1 MADGLRFGVIRGADM
16 LALDFELVNLQF
28 VANGTSPPS
37 LRPRPGHDA
46 FLIIYFPPQHLF
58 EQAYRGADPPTPD
71 QLPARA
77 ILADP
82 SRLVFAVTEEIPFT
96 LERLLDW
103 DNPSWTLQVATPNT
117 LVDGLPGPLHTA
129 IEIPYRL
136 PLSLAADA
144 TWDHV
149 VDPLTQMDDENLGWT
164 EIWHT
169 RLEPE
174 NAEIRRVWVT
184 GARRGAE
191 ADPFEGPIEPNQRI
205 QIAAHSLAATTSD
218 GKPDILVG
226 RLMLSSLGAWLDLDR
241 QWDSPDF
248 YAWRHTAGMGRDHYV
263 RVVEPGFLY
272 PFGHRALKT
281 TITERLFSDNQIAY
295 LQKREFL
302 TVVEPERS
310 YRSEITAGVGSGFQ
324 HGGREFPFA
333 TVRILTVQTPPLDEL
348 VLDSWPKIAGR
359 PFRFD
364 LTAQDWTDAWTN
376 FQLPLA
382 FVPLQ
387 GASPPLD
394 PAVDELLAGIAG
406 RTPSNE
412 FFLTVQL
419 AGQRLTIDDP
429 TNPGA
434 LPRDEQTRSLTVHTL
449 QIGDTGTASQTA
461 GGPSFLP
468 RMHGASISVD
478 AVDRFAGEHH
488 AIDITPATTFLE
500 NGFAEATNK
509 AQAFAEVVGKG
520 LRIDLSAEQAGGFLA
535 PALGQATGLNI
546 VGLSRTL
553 GTVSGHAADLSQVL
567 TNITNQKFDPQQFLG
582 DMKILGT
589 IGLQDLISQ
598 ARDAVGEI
606 ADLDALIPSFT
617 SEEDLLNKLGDIPN
631 KIPVPMLHSR
641 IDPANVLAAAPQ
653 VRFLWKPALKAGKIA
668 GLLVLKPESQ
678 LRFVVSLVP
687 TGLNG
692 PGGYRANGVLANF
705 TLDIAGLI
713 EIAFDGLS
721 FRLEPQSKPSIE
733 PHIKSVGFKGDLAF
747 VAKLQTLLEKVTGD
761 LPFDIN
767 ITSDGI
773 QIHYGLGLPSF
784 GLGIFSVRDIAFSS
798 SLFLPLLQGK
808 ALRLRF
814 ALSERNDP
822 FSVSVGIF
830 GGGGFFALE
839 VATDGSYLVELSV
852 EFGGTFSISV
862 LVAEGTVWAMA
873 GIYIKFG
880 SPAGPGQNVLT
891 GYLRAGGAVQVLGL
905 VGVSVEFYMGLT
917 YDPAASTVSGEASV
931 TACVEALFLS
941 KCVSF
946 GVTKTFKVPSIG
958 LSPGEPQLL
967 AHTFKAIQPAAN
979 PTGAAFADLMT
990 RQQWADYCRAF
1001 AAP

>member
-1 MADGLRFGVIRGADM
+1 MANGLRFGVLRGADM

-28 VANGTSPPS
+28 VADGTNPPS

-46 FLIIYFPPQHLF
+46 FLIVHFPPQHLF
-58 EQAYRGADPPTPD
+58 EQAFRGADPPTVD

-77 ILADP
+77 ILSDP

-96 LERLLDW
+96 LASLLDW
-103 DNPSWTLQVATPNT
+103 DNPAWSLQVATPAN
-117 LVDGLPGPLHTA
+117 LVGGLPGELQTA
-129 IEIPYRL
+129 IEIPFRL
-136 PLSLAADA
+136 PLSLDGGAKWEHA
-144 TWDHV
+144 
-149 VDPLTQMDDENLGWT
+149 VDPITQMDDEHLGWT
-164 EIWHT
+164 ELWHT
-169 RLEPE
+169 RLESE
-174 NAEIRRVWVT
+174 RTDKRRVWVT
-184 GARRGAE
+184 GARRGEE
-191 ADPFEGPIEPNQRI
+191 AVPFEGSIDPSQRT
-205 QIAAHSLAATTSD
+205 QIAAHSLAATTA
-218 GKPDILVG
+218 GGNPDILVD

-241 QWDSPDF
+241 HWDTADP

-263 RVVEPGFLY
+263 RVAAPGFLY
-272 PFGHRALKT
+272 PFGHRALRT
-281 TITERLFSDNQIAY
+281 TITERLFSDNHIAY

-310 YRSEITAGVGSGFQ
+310 YRSEITADAEGGFP

-364 LTAQDWTDAWTN
+364 VTAQDWTDAWTS

-382 FVPLQ
+382 FVPLH

-394 PAVDELLAGIAG
+394 TAVVELLAGIAG

-412 FFLTVQL
+412 FFLNAQL
-419 AGQRLTIDDP
+419 DGQRLTIDDP
-429 TNPGA
+429 SMPGA
-434 LPRDEQTRSLTVHTL
+434 VPPAEQTRSLTVHTL
-449 QIGDTGTASQTA
+449 AIGDTGTSSRAS

-468 RMHGASISVD
+468 RMHSASISVD
-478 AVDRFAGEHH
+478 AVDRFVGEHH
-488 AIDITPATTFLE
+488 VIDITPATTFLE
-500 NGFAEATNK
+500 NGFAQATNK
-509 AQAFAEVVGKG
+509 AQTFAEVVGNG

-535 PALGQATGLNI
+535 PALGQAAGLNI

-553 GTVSGHAADLSQVL
+553 GTVSGHAADLSEVL
-567 TNITNQKFDPQQFLG
+567 TNIANQQFDPRQFLG

-589 IGLQDLISQ
+589 IGLEQLISQ
-598 ARDAVGEI
+598 AKDAVGEV
-606 ADLDALIPSFT
+606 ADLDALIPTFT
-617 SEEDLLNKLGDIPN
+617 SEEDLLKKLGEIPN
-631 KIPVPMLHSR
+631 KIPVPVLHSR
-641 IDPANVLAAAPQ
+641 IDPASALGAASQ
-653 VRFLWKPALKAGKIA
+653 VRFLWKPALKAETVA
-668 GLLVLKPESQ
+668 DLLVLNPQSQ

-687 TGLNG
+687 AGVNG
-692 PGGYRANGVLANF
+692 PGGYRANGVLSNF
-705 TLDIAGLI
+705 TLSLLDLVDIAF
-713 EIAFDGLS
+713 ESLS
-721 FRLEPQSKPSIE
+721 FRLEPLSKPRIE
-733 PHIKSVGFKGDLAF
+733 PKITSVAFKGDLEF
-747 VAKLQTLLEKVTGD
+747 VSKLQALLETVTGD

-767 ITSDGI
+767 VTGDGI
-773 QIHYGLGLPSF
+773 RVHYGLGLPSF
-784 GLGIFSVRDIAFSS
+784 GFGIFSVRDIAFSA
-798 SLFLPLLQGK
+798 SLFMPLLQGN

-839 VATDGSYLVELSV
+839 VATDGSFLVELSV

-873 GIYIKFG
+873 GIYIKVG
-880 SPAGPGQNVLT
+880 SPAGPGRNALT

-905 VGVSVEFYMGLT
+905 VGVSIEFYMGLN
-917 YDPAASTVSGEASV
+917 YDPAAETVSGMASV

-946 GVTKTFKVPSIG
+946 GVTKTFKVPAIG
-958 LSPGEPQLL
+958 GLPTEPQFL
-967 AHTFKAIQPAAN
+967 AQTLRAIQPASNNA
-979 PTGAAFADLMT
+979 GAGFADLMS

-1001 AAP
+1001 AAQ